1 MSKTVKVEASYKDEL
16 GKATNLTLTLILCI
30 DDNKA
35 PDFKKGGFG
44 VLVDITD
51 ESKGVFDKFP
61 CQWSQMGLKKAVLDF
76 GYNCE
81 DWENAKDETAN
92 APKGY
97 RYLTLEL
104 PEKIEPG
111 QIIKTLGGATR
122 NQYAISSVLDF

>member
-51 ESKGVFDKFP
+51 ESKGVFDKRTGKTP
-61 CQWSQMGLKKAVLDF
+61 RTKLPMPPRG
-76 GYNCE
+76 
-81 DWENAKDETAN
+81 TA
-92 APKGY
+92 
-97 RYLTLEL
+97 T
-104 PEKIEPG
+104 
-111 QIIKTLGGATR
+111 
-122 NQYAISSVLDF
+122 

>member
-44 VLVDITD
+44 VLVD
-51 ESKGVFDKFP
+51 
-61 CQWSQMGLKKAVLDF
+61 
-76 GYNCE
+76 
-81 DWENAKDETAN
+81 AKDETAN